1 MLHFKKENL
10 YDENQKYTEIA
21 LAIFVWIYKEW
32 EAKKFETKFVK
43 SKYRTIFQNNE
54 ISLACVKTKV
64 SHIKRY
70 KTTGDTFGISL
81 KLIELYEALKNVGS
95 YKLKN
100 AIEQSIYGGYVNFHR
115 LA

>member
-1 MLHFKKENL
+1 MLNFKKENL

-43 SKYRTIFQNNE
+43 LKYRTIFQNNE

-70 KTTGDTFGISL
+70 KTIGDIFGISP
-81 KLIELYEALKNVGS
+81 KLIELYEALKDVDS

-100 AIEQSIYGGYVNFHR
+100 AIEQSTYGGYVNFYR